1 MFDHVGLNVRDYP
14 TSRAFHEEAL
24 APLGYRVVMAF
35 DHWKAAG
42 FGTDDKPEF
51 WLSER
56 EPYGTGTHV
65 AFACANRAEVDAV
78 YEAAMAAGGRDNG
91 TPGVR
96 EHYHAN
102 YYSAFIL
109 DPDGNNFE
117 AVCHK
122 PAA

>member
-1 MFDHVGLNVRDYP
+1 MFDHVGLNVRDYA
-14 TSRAFHEEAL
+14 TSRAFYEEAL

-35 DHWKAAG
+35 DQWKAAG

-65 AFACANRAEVDAV
+65 AFACANRDEVDAV
-78 YEAAMAAGGRDNG
+78 YEAAMAAGGKDNG
-91 TPGVR
+91 APGIR

>member
-1 MFDHVGLNVRDYP
+1 MFDHVGLNVRDYA
-14 TSRAFHEEAL
+14 TSRAFYEKAL
-24 APLGYRVVMAF
+24 APVGYRVVMAF
-35 DHWKAAG
+35 DQWKAAG

>member
-1 MFDHVGLNVRDYP
+1 MFDHVGLNVRDYA
-14 TSRAFHEEAL
+14 TSRAFYEKAL
-24 APLGYRVVMAF
+24 APVGYRVVMAF
-35 DHWKAAG
+35 DQWKAAG

-65 AFACANRAEVDAV
+65 AFACADRAEVDGV

-91 TPGVR
+91 APGVR